1 MKDKSIVAENLFDPE
16 TGQLTGKG
24 TLRMNNCTYEGVWE
38 NGKLND
44 KNGKMTQTDGGV
56 YEGEFVDNVR

>member
-1 MKDKSIVAENLFDPE
+1 MAENLFDPE

-24 TLRMNNCTYEGVWE
+24 TLRMNNCVYEGEWK

-44 KNGKMTQTDGGV
+44 ENGKMIQTDGGV
-56 YEGEFVDNVR
+56 YEG

>member
-1 MKDKSIVAENLFDPE
+1 MKDKTIVAENLFDPE
-16 TGQLTGKG
+16 TGQLDGKG
-24 TLRMNNCTYEGVWE
+24 TLKMNKCTYEGVWV

-44 KNGKMTQTDGGV
+44 KNGKMIQEDGGV